1 MEVLLGI
8 YLDHVSR
15 EEDMSLWGT
24 LITHPPRLM
33 VVLACF
39 KCSVCTEE
47 YGKTL
52 DGEYMWS
59 LLMQALIQVHRK
71 FAKKTW

>member
-1 MEVLLGI
+1 MYANHKCNVIREANERHRDDMEVLLGI

-24 LITHPPRLM
+24 LITHHPCLI

-52 DGEYMWS
+52 DGEY
-59 LLMQALIQVHRK
+59 R
-71 FAKKTW
+71 